1 MISDFEKCLDVIEK
15 AISCHKQML
24 ILAENKK
31 APKAFILIKILAP
44 WFKLETIKYEVAKH
58 LVSDDMGKMEYFKGE
73 CKKLAKIAFQMV
85 KTIRGNDSK
94 LTREW
99 KERYENFENW
109 SKNAGDSF
117 DVDDRF
123 LQQP

>member
-1 MISDFEKCLDVIEK
+1 M
-15 AISCHKQML
+15 
-24 ILAENKK
+24 
-31 APKAFILIKILAP
+31 
-44 WFKLETIKYEVAKH
+44 AKH
-58 LVSDDMGKMEYFKGE
+58 LESDMADRREIFGEE
-73 CKKLAKIAFQMV
+73 CKKVAKIALEMV
-85 KTIRGNDSK
+85 KIIKGNNSK
-94 LTREW
+94 LTTEW